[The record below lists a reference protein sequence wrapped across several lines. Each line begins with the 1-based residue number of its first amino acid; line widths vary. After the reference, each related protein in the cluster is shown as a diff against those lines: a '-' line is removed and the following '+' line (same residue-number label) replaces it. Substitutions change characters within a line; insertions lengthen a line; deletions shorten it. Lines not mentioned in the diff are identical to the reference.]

1 MAFTFNG
8 AAKTITHSGGTLSV
22 AEMWSRYVDWLATGD
37 NSKYGELL
45 TTVGRDQDDIPLYV
59 FLETGVTIVISN
71 NSIPSPVVDG
81 VLKTR
86 SGGDPFGGA
95 VVNARLKEPG
105 IAIGYST
112 SGSVG
117 PSAESIAAAV
127 WQRAIEDGMSS
138 EQMLR
143 IMFSALAG
151 VTSGV
156 GSNTERYMALDG
168 VTPRI
173 EATFDANNNRT
184 SITLDGA

>member
-112 SGSVG
+112 TGGTG

-127 WQRAIEDGMSS
+127 
-138 EQMLR
+138 L
-143 IMFSALAG
+143 ALAQITPIYADMRKVKG
-151 VTSGV
+151 QTVTGSGTSGDPW
-156 GSNTERYMALDG
+156 G
-168 VTPRI
+168 P
-173 EATFDANNNRT
+173 
-184 SITLDGA
+184 

>member
-22 AEMWSRYVDWLATGD
+22 AEMWSRYVDWLAVAD
-37 NSKYGELL
+37 NSKWGDLL
-45 TTVGRDQDDIPLYV
+45 TTVGRDENDIPLYV
-59 FLETGVTIVISN
+59 FLEPGVTIVIAD
-71 NSIPSPVVDG
+71 NSAPSPVVDG

-95 VVNARLKEPG
+95 VVNARLREPG

-127 WQRAIEDGMSS
+127 
-138 EQMLR
+138 L
-143 IMFSALAG
+143 ALAQITPIYADMRKTNG
-151 VTSGV
+151 QNIIGD
-156 GSNTERYMALDG
+156 GTEGNKFRSVL
-168 VTPRI
+168 VP
-173 EATFDANNNRT
+173 
-184 SITLDGA
+184 

>member
-86 SGGDPFGGA
+86 SGGDPFGGV
-95 VVNARLKEPG
+95 VVNARLREPG

-112 SGSVG
+112 SGSTG

-127 WQRAIEDGMSS
+127 LAALRATTIPVKVIE
-138 EQMLR
+138 EEN
-143 IMFSALAG
+143 
-151 VTSGV
+151 SGLLTIQKFI
-156 GSNTERYMALDG
+156 GLQND
-168 VTPRI
+168 
-173 EATFDANNNRT
+173 
-184 SITLDGA
+184 